1 MSDIYRGAD
10 ASVKDEFA
18 TEIKIAARALIN
30 EMLEKTKLTA
40 GDIFVIGCSSSEIL
54 GSNIGK
60 GSSYEAA
67 KIVFGEIY
75 PVLKEKGIF
84 LAAQCCEHLNR
95 ALVIEREC
103 AEKYGYEP
111 VSVIPQPKAGGSFAT
126 ITYENMTAPV
136 VVEHIKANA
145 GIDIGGT
152 LIGMHLKDVAVP
164 IRLSVSKL
172 GEANVICAY
181 TRPKYIGGPRAIY
194 N

>member
-18 TEIKIAARALIN
+18 TEIKKATRALVD
-30 EMLEKTKLTA
+30 EMLEKTSLKE
-40 GDIFVIGCSSSEIL
+40 GDIFIVGCSSSEIL

-75 PVLKEKGIF
+75 PVLKKKGIF

-95 ALVIEREC
+95 AIVMEREC

-111 VSVIPQPKAGGSFAT
+111 VSVVPQPKAGGSFAT
-126 ITYENMTAPV
+126 LTYENMTTPV
-136 VVEHIKANA
+136 VVEHIKAHA

-164 IRLSVSKL
+164 IRLSISKI

-181 TRPKYIGGPRAIY
+181 TRPKYIGGPRATY